1 MGEEVADMNW
11 GQFKGRLTEAMVAEL
26 QPVRTAHDRLL
37 GDRAHLD
44 AVLAAG
50 ADKAA
55 AVAEATLA
63 EAKAAM
69 GLLPPHRNNESGLG

>member
-1 MGEEVADMNW
+1 MNW

-55 AVAEATLA
+55 AVA
-63 EAKAAM
+63 
-69 GLLPPHRNNESGLG
+69 